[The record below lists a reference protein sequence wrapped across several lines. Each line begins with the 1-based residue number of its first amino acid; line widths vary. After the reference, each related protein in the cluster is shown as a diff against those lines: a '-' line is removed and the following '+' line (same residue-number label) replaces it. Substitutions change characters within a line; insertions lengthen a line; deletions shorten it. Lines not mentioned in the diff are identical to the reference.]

1 MCFMVVVVGEV
12 LIDYFPDYR
21 RIGGAPFNFA
31 YHLKRLGVPVRLITR
46 IGDDADGKDV
56 QRRLDQ
62 GGFSRKDLQ
71 VDPHHGTG
79 RVEIRLDDQGVAAF
93 DILTDVAYDYL
104 RLDHLPGGSDWKET
118 DLIYF
123 GSLVQRTPRVAD
135 QLAAIL
141 ARRGPNTRCFCD
153 INLRPPHDTPAA
165 VQACLA
171 QADILK
177 LNDAECRQIA
187 RMAGAPA
194 GVVDGVRWLMDRYGI
209 DLAAVTMGAEGS
221 CIVTGQ
227 DVVEAPAPAP
237 VRVVDT
243 VGAGDGYGAVLALG
257 LLRGASLKTIA
268 AAAADFAARI
278 CTLPGAVPEDDRF
291 YTENPVYS
299 ETR

>member
-1 MCFMVVVVGEV
+1 MVLVVGEV
-12 LIDYFPDYR
+12 LIDCFPDYR
-21 RIGGAPFNFA
+21 RMGGAPFNFA

-46 IGDDADGKDV
+46 IGDDADGRSI

-62 GGFSRKDLQ
+62 SGFALEDLQ

-79 RVEIRLDDQGVAAF
+79 RVEVSLDDRGVATF
-93 DILTDVAYDYL
+93 DILTDVAYDHL
-104 RLDHLPGGSDWKET
+104 RLDHLPGGAGWKET
-118 DLIYF
+118 RLIYF
-123 GSLVQRTPRVAD
+123 GSLAQRTPRVAD
-135 QLAAIL
+135 QLASML

-153 INLRPPHDTPAA
+153 INLRPPHDTAA
-165 VQACLA
+165 VVQACLA

-187 RMAGAPA
+187 RMTGAPA
-194 GVVDGVRWLMDRYGI
+194 GVVDSARWLMDRYGI
-209 DLAAVTMGAEGS
+209 DLVAVTMGAEGS

-227 DVVEAPAPAP
+227 EVVEAPAPPP

-257 LLRGASLKTIA
+257 LLRKASLETIA
-268 AAAADFAARI
+268 AAAAGFAARI

-299 ETR
+299 KTS